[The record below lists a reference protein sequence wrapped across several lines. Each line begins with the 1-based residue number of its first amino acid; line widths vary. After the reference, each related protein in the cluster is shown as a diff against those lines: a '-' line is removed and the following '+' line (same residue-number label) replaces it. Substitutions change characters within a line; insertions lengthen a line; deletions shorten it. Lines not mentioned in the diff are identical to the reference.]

1 MPRPKIAAKKGKT
14 QATEKMGAQTETR
27 TGTPDAPKTQEQLI
41 DELVAKIKE
50 NVEKGGKFIQVSD
63 TFRKVGPGL
72 SLTGLQRVYK
82 QPEKADFLYTQQ
94 YKFAGSTPIV
104 EQLLS
109 KFGTSVAAQREKN
122 DIVDVAN
129 HQNHL
134 VVRPPQPAV
143 AEIVISH
150 DKMSELVKLMRQNR
164 TAVKEEKGSP
174 KKKRAQRR
182 KSHTGVHVAPRI
194 VVDRLTA
201 TLASI
206 ADVVRQLSERQ
217 LGLDVTHVTFED
229 AADGLVAVGGR
240 TGRTVP
246 NPRSKRVSVEY
257 SGGHLLSETS
267 SSLEAFL
274 RKIGH
279 SDAEVTPLLTAFSTA
294 LETSKVSKTDAGKT
308 EAKSE
313 GADKPKAKP
322 KAKQAPK
329 TVVAPGK
336 EEVEEKVVDSKKPE
350 TKSKLRSPPKVTKA
364 KTRTVKPRTSNE

>member
-14 QATEKMGAQTETR
+14 QASEKVGPQTETR
-27 TGTPDAPKTQEQLI
+27 TGAPDVPKTQEQLI

-63 TFRKVGPGL
+63 AFKKVGPGL
-72 SLTGLQRVYK
+72 ALTGLQRVYK
-82 QPEKADFLYTQQ
+82 QPEKADFLYSQEF
-94 YKFAGSTPIV
+94 KFAGPTAVV
-104 EQLLS
+104 EQLLG
-109 KFGTSVAAQREKN
+109 KLGTSVASQREKN
-122 DIVDVAN
+122 DIVDASN
-129 HQNHL
+129 HENYL
-134 VVRPPQPAV
+134 VIRPQKPAV
-143 AEIVISH
+143 AEVVISH

-182 KSHTGVHVAPRI
+182 KSHTGVQVAPRI

-217 LGLDVTHVTFED
+217 LGLDVTNVTFED

-240 TGRTVP
+240 TGKSVP
-246 NPRSKRVSVEY
+246 NYRVKRVSVEY

-267 SSLEAFL
+267 SALESFL
-274 RKIGH
+274 RRIGH
-279 SDAEVTPLLTAFSTA
+279 SDAEVAPLLNSFSTA
-294 LETSKVSKTDAGKT
+294 LETAKT
-308 EAKSE
+308 ESKKE
-313 GADKPKAKP
+313 VVEKPKP
-322 KAKQAPK
+322 KVKQVPK

-336 EEVEEKVVDSKKPE
+336 EEVVEKKAESK
-350 TKSKLRSPPKVTKA
+350 TKLRSPPKMTKA